1 MQRNAEGWKLEI
13 VAFGAKRIRADERIA
28 TIPGLKELR
37 NVPLTRQDWT
47 RREFGL
53 SLDAKGGHE
62 QLPIEIV
69 VLAYATTADKD
80 DFVPDLS
87 AADAVLFLESGDLGL
102 DTRVGAAVD
111 VALSE
116 RVGKPPHIVE
126 RVKND
131 DVKTSLRTIV
141 KRSVNAL
148 KTGKLNGFWKESVSK
163 TAAAH
168 DAAVFGALTKEKI
181 LGQPP
186 GELVPFLLRV
196 VRDRGRRAVKMGRL
210 PSSEAFDRSL
220 SARWQRLLAVKQLE
234 MLVGDD
240 GIAALFAAPGARP
253 MEREEVTAALAG
265 LKRIGASQKAQI
277 IERAL
282 MIAREAELWEGKT
295 NPTATKVLEELSSR
309 FYDVKDEQLSTRLEE
324 DIRKAPDEFTLGAY
338 ED

>member
-1 MQRNAEGWKLEI
+1 MQRSAEGWKLEI
-13 VAFGAKRIRADERIA
+13 VAFGAKRVRADDRIA

-37 NVPLTRQDWT
+37 NVPLTRADWT

-53 SLDAKGGHE
+53 FLDAKGGHE

-80 DFVPDLS
+80 DFIPDVAS
-87 AADAVLFLESGDLGL
+87 ADGVLFLESGDLGL

-111 VALSE
+111 VALAE

-126 RVKND
+126 RVKGD
-131 DVKTSLRTIV
+131 DVKTALRTIV
-141 KRSVNAL
+141 KRTVHAL

-163 TAAAH
+163 TTAAR

-196 VRDRGRRAVKMGRL
+196 VRDRGRRAVASGRL

-295 NPTATKVLEELSSR
+295 NPTAKKVLEELSSR